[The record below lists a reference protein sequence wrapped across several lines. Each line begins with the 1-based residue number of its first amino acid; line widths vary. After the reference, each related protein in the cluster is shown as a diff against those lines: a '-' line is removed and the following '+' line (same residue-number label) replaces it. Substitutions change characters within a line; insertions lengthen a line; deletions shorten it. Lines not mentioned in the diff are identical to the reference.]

1 MKERIYNY
9 IATIQ
14 VRKAKWVN
22 SFISPLIE
30 IEVSLRNGRRSIE
43 ARKYSEQILL
53 LTRHI

>member
-1 MKERIYNY
+1 MGQFFFLHFHWLLHK
-9 IATIQ
+9 
-14 VRKAKWVN
+14 
-22 SFISPLIE
+22 FISPLIE